1 MSEVNAVSGAG
12 GATPATSTKTAASKS
27 TKDFKETLKT
37 VDGHKYAQITNGP
50 RKGEY
55 VNQSGNDRD
64 GDAFKLVKRDGF
76 EFHVY
81 GDRVVRLPKS
91 AS

>member
-12 GATPATSTKTAASKS
+12 GATPATTKTAASKT
-27 TKDFKETLKT
+27 TKDFKETLEK
-37 VDGHKYAQITNGP
+37 VGGHKYAQITNGP
-50 RKGEY
+50 RKGQY

-64 GDAFKLVKRDGF
+64 GDAFKLVKRAGF